1 MNVPGATTEVA
12 TLKQALSEAENKA
25 AKERTEREKQEA
37 RVGEVQQELQA
48 LVKKHEALEL
58 DSKTRE
64 SELAAALESTKH
76 AKAEAQKALQEIE
89 AMRKI
94 AAGKAFN
101 MQSKHVKVNYLLL
114 TRVRSSPGA
123 FADLPRSVS
132 DAAKYYQAEEGSSTE
147 KLFWSQYTGTEHP
160 MPVSD
165 QLKQLVELH
174 KAAEQAMRGLIV
186 RMWPGDSLPNSYFG
200 LVRRLVDACP
210 RLEVIK
216 RSVCIEGARRA
227 FARAKV
233 HWAKMDAEKLVKEGP
248 PQGKEHR
255 HPEMYYEG
263 VLKGARLVADECA
276 KDVIFE

>member
-1 MNVPGATTEVA
+1 M
-12 TLKQALSEAENKA
+12 
-25 AKERTEREKQEA
+25 
-37 RVGEVQQELQA
+37 GEVQQELQA
-48 LVKKHEALEL
+48 LVKKHETLEL

-64 SELAAALESTKH
+64 SELAKALESARS
-76 AKAEAQKALQEIE
+76 AKAEAHKALQEID
-89 AMRKI
+89 AVKKI
-94 AAGKAFN
+94 AVGKAFI

-123 FADLPRSVS
+123 FTDLPRSVS
-132 DAAKYYQAEEGSSTE
+132 DAARYYQAEEGSSTE

-160 MPVSD
+160 MPMSD
-165 QLKQLVELH
+165 QLKQLVELY

-227 FARAKV
+227 FARVKLQWV
-233 HWAKMDAEKLVKEGP
+233 KLDAVKLIKEGP
-248 PQGKEHR
+248 LEGKEHR

-263 VLKGARLVADECA
+263 VLPGALLIADECSQN
-276 KDVIFE
+276 VIFE

>member
-1 MNVPGATTEVA
+1 MWLRTNRIIMNVPGARTEVV

-25 AKERTEREKQEA
+25 AKECTEQERQEA

-48 LVKKHEALEL
+48 LVKKHETLEL

-94 AAGKAFN
+94 AAGKAFI

-123 FADLPRSVS
+123 FVDLPRNML

-147 KLFWSQYTGTEHP
+147 KLFWS
-160 MPVSD
+160 
-165 QLKQLVELH
+165 
-174 KAAEQAMRGLIV
+174 
-186 RMWPGDSLPNSYFG
+186 
-200 LVRRLVDACP
+200 
-210 RLEVIK
+210 
-216 RSVCIEGARRA
+216 
-227 FARAKV
+227 
-233 HWAKMDAEKLVKEGP
+233 
-248 PQGKEHR
+248 
-255 HPEMYYEG
+255 
-263 VLKGARLVADECA
+263 
-276 KDVIFE
+276 